1 MEKMKK
7 SLTVLGVLFTAMV
20 LIAELNYEQAAE
32 QAAMVD
38 SDQEILAVMGK
49 YGFELDTTFE
59 VTPMHKISAVVNL
72 LSDERK

>member
-1 MEKMKK
+1 MKAAFK
-7 SLTVLGVLFTAMV
+7 IIGLFFTGMV

-59 VTPMHKISAVVNL
+59 VTPLDEFQAVFNL
-72 LSDERK
+72 QTELFKK